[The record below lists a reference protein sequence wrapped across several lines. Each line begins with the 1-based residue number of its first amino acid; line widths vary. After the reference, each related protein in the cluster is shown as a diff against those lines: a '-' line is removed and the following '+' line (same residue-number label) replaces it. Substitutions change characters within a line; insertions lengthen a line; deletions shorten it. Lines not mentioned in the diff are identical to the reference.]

1 MNTDKE
7 LYNKVQ
13 RMFVLDRE
21 FDLGMVFFIRSS
33 TRYFIENNMD
43 ASINGLPMEIAS
55 EAEENPKAKNLKD
68 YIKNILMME
77 NEDAQGFLLYVVPIV
92 LRINIY
98 IVNIDTSAQAR
109 VRYFINFIEQR
120 NSYL

>member
-1 MNTDKE
+1 
-7 LYNKVQ
+7 
-13 RMFVLDRE
+13 MFVLDRE
-21 FDLGMVFFIRSS
+21 FDLGIVYFIRSS

-43 ASINGLPMEIAS
+43 ASINGLPMESAS

-77 NEDAQGFLLYVVPIV
+77 NEDAQGFLLNIVPIV

-109 VRYFINFIEQR
+109 VRFLINFIEWR